1 MIRYK
6 IAFYSLIAGVSDSDN
21 EPYGAGI
28 SSLIPVKSWT
38 PTQLGRRVNMLIDSD
53 SNWMRGIGESFTT

>member
-21 EPYGAGI
+21 EPYGARTA
-28 SSLIPVKSWT
+28 SSIPVKSWT
-38 PTQLGRRVNMLIDSD
+38 PNQLGRRVTMVID
-53 SNWMRGIGESFTT
+53 

>member
-21 EPYGAGI
+21 EPYGARI
-28 SSLIPVKSWT
+28 ASLIPVKSWT
-38 PTQLGRRVNMLIDSD
+38 PNQLGRRVTMVID
-53 SNWMRGIGESFTT
+53 

>member
-6 IAFYSLIAGVSDSDN
+6 IAFYSLAAGVSDSDN

-28 SSLIPVKSWT
+28 ASLIPVKSWT
-38 PTQLGRRVNMLIDSD
+38 STQLGRRVNKAID
-53 SNWMRGIGESFTT
+53 